1 MYFMLLVYMPILY
14 QIFEIYQIIPQSTVV
29 EGVIDKNIPSVRH
42 YSPNSQQFHNHKT
55 IFKLI
60 FNKLLKLKKV
70 GLTPF

>member
-42 YSPNSQQFHNHKT
+42 YSPNWQQLAIGILKPV
-55 IFKLI
+55 KLSWPNLN
-60 FNKLLKLKKV
+60 NKV
-70 GLTPF
+70 FVS